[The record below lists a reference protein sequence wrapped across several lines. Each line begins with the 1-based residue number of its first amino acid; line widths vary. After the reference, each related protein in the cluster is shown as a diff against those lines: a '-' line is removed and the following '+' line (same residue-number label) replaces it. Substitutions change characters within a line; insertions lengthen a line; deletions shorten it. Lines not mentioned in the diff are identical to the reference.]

1 MAAAILILLVVV
13 NSAITGWLVARVRTM
28 RKVQVMQSELLR
40 DYAHEQHK
48 ILHESVMR
56 EVAED

>member
-1 MAAAILILLVVV
+1 MAAAILVLLTVV

-28 RKVQVMQSELLR
+28 RKVQTMQAELLR
-40 DYAHEQHK
+40 VYAHEQNQ